1 VRVPLSLVLLT
12 NPGLLLSTFPSIIFF
27 YAFIAFALSSIDYNP
42 AHARASI
49 ATQGREYAAADIRWG
64 TADPTVVAL
73 ELLTVF
79 GAAPL
84 AAFIVYQ
91 IVKGDPT
98 RYYWIIVLSTAELYG
113 GYVVLYSPSPH
124 RGQASKW
131 I

>member
-1 VRVPLSLVLLT
+1 MPSHQSINSTRVRINCNS
-12 NPGLLLSTFPSIIFF
+12 
-27 YAFIAFALSSIDYNP
+27 
-42 AHARASI
+42 
-49 ATQGREYAAADIRWG
+49 GREYAAADTRWG

-84 AAFIVYQ
+84 AALVVYQ

-113 GYVVLYSPSPH
+113 GCVVLYSPSP
-124 RGQASKW
+124 RGGQANDVRRVGAFTGG
-131 I
+131 

>member
-1 VRVPLSLVLLT
+1 MI
-12 NPGLLLSTFPSIIFF
+12 NPT
-27 YAFIAFALSSIDYNP
+27 
-42 AHARASI
+42 HARASI

-84 AAFIVYQ
+84 AAFVVYQ
-91 IVKGDPT
+91 IAKGDPT

-113 GYVVLYSPSPH
+113 GYVRTLFPRSPA
-124 RGQASKW
+124 GGAGKW